1 MNSIINH
8 LGGAN
13 GLKLIYEEYMPAD
26 ENLNRTWTFDV
37 MPKFMVL
44 SSEWHYG
51 QQHESSMGSMD
62 LSLYSV
68 RTGDVYPYAI
78 VAQFRQMNTSFTIP
92 SYKIIPENKQI
103 IQSWVSSM
111 PDNNHIA
118 FYA

>member
-8 LGGAN
+8 LGGLD
-13 GLKLIYEEYMPAD
+13 GVKLIYEEYMPAD

-44 SSEWHYG
+44 SSEWCYN
-51 QQHESSMGSMD
+51 QQHASSMGSMD

-78 VAQFRQMNTSFTIP
+78 REQFRQMNTSFTIP
-92 SYKIIPENKQI
+92 SYTVIPENKQI
-103 IQSWVSSM
+103 IQSWLSSM